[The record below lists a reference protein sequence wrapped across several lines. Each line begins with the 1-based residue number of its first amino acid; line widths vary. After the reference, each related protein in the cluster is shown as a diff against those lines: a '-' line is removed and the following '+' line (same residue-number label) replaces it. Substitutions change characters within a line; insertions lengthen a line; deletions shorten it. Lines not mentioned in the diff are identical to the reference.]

1 MFKNYKSKK
10 IISYNNVSK
19 FFRKFKKKKTILC
32 HGVFDIVHP
41 GHIRHFAHC
50 KQKADILIVSL
61 TRDAFI
67 KKGTYRP
74 MVPQELRAFNLSS
87 LELVDFVIIDNN
99 KTPINLLRISFI
111 FVKYSIIFR

>member
-1 MFKNYKSKK
+1 MFKNYKSK
-10 IISYNNVSK
+10 IISYNTAEK
-19 FFRKFKKKKTILC
+19 ILKKFKKKTTILC

-61 TRDAFI
+61 TKDAFI

-74 MVPQELRAFNLSS
+74 MVPE
-87 LELVDFVIIDNN
+87 
-99 KTPINLLRISFI
+99 
-111 FVKYSIIFR
+111 